1 LQPTQIRGGACVTK
15 LWLLC
20 FPLLFLPNLGFSH
33 ETAYGVLEMSDW
45 VIGPFVLLLVI
56 APSVDHEQKISQ
68 VNLLLVG
75 FLVWASL
82 STLSIH
88 ARYDYLDVVP
98 ILIGCFVKLAK
109 LALYVIAGVLIS
121 TRLINARVHAQWLW
135 SLLAAV
141 VMLSVGLLMSI
152 DGESTQLMDSVA
164 GYKSYNSVIVSIAI
178 LGSYIAGLWIDNAA
192 SQRWRSAA
200 LLVVG
205 FGICSVLLSASLT
218 AHGRGGWLALILGCA
233 YIFWKKTRR
242 TRAFAIV
249 LFLGLAGSAAYETL
263 PNFKSLVDTTV
274 SSPDDTETYRVSRVD
289 EGARVTTWVHEAPK
303 LINAPLLGTGF
314 YHRGGTSGLWDTGS
328 HNFFIQM
335 FLETGVV
342 GGFLVIMVFVVMWRQ
357 AGSAGSRRARIS
369 VATRAA
375 LITAVVGGMSGEY
388 YYGNVSV
395 LVLFAVFALAGAGR
409 FETVTRLAGNRGLQ
423 VRVWQRV
430 AS

>member
-1 LQPTQIRGGACVTK
+1 MSR
-15 LWLLC
+15 LWLFC

-45 VIGPFVLLLVI
+45 VIGPFVLLLLM
-56 APSVDHEQKISQ
+56 APSVDHRQKISQ
-68 VNLLLVG
+68 VNILLVG

-98 ILIGCFVKLAK
+98 VLIGCFVKLAK
-109 LALYVIAGVLIS
+109 LALYVTAGVLIS
-121 TRLINARVHAQWLW
+121 TRLVSSRVRAQWLW

-141 VMLSVGLLMSI
+141 VMLSAGLLMSI
-152 DGESTQLMDSVA
+152 NGESTQLMDSLA
-164 GYKSYNSVIVSIAI
+164 GYKSYNSIIVSIAI
-178 LGSYIAGLWIDNAA
+178 LGSYVAGLWIDNAA
-192 SQRWRSAA
+192 SRRWRSAA

-205 FGICSVLLSASLT
+205 LGICSVLLSASLT
-218 AHGRGGWLALILGCA
+218 AHGRGGWLALIVGCG
-233 YIFWKKTRR
+233 YIFWKKTGR

-249 LFLGLAGSAAYETL
+249 LFLGLTGAAAYKIL
-263 PNFKSLVDTTV
+263 PNFKSLVDTTI
-274 SSPDDTETYRVSRVD
+274 SSSDDTDSYRLSGVD
-289 EGARVTTWVHEAPK
+289 EGGRVTTWIHEAPK

-314 YHRGGTSGLWDTGS
+314 YHRGGPTGLWDTGS

-335 FLETGVV
+335 FLETGVA
-342 GGFLVIMVFVVMWRQ
+342 GGVLVIMVFVLMWRQ
-357 AGSAGSRRARIS
+357 AGSAVSRQARIS
-369 VATRAA
+369 IATRAA

-395 LVLFAVFALAGAGR
+395 LVLFAVFACAGAGR
-409 FETVTRLAGNRGLQ
+409 LETVTHLTGNRGLQ
-423 VRVWQRV
+423 IRSLQRV

>member
-1 LQPTQIRGGACVTK
+1 MTK

-56 APSVDHEQKISQ
+56 APSVDHRQKISQ
-68 VNLLLVG
+68 VNLLLAA

-98 ILIGCFVKLAK
+98 VLVGCFVKLAK
-109 LALYVIAGVLIS
+109 LALYVTAGVLIS
-121 TRLINARVHAQWLW
+121 TKIASSRARAQWLW
-135 SLLAAV
+135 SLLAAM
-141 VMLSVGLLMSI
+141 VMLSVGVLMSI
-152 DGESTQLMDSVA
+152 NGQSTQLMDSVA
-164 GYKSYNSVIVSIAI
+164 GYKSYNSIIVSIAI
-178 LGSYIAGLWIDNAA
+178 LGSYIAGLWIDNAT
-192 SQRWRSAA
+192 SRKWRSAA
-200 LLVVG
+200 ALVVG
-205 FGICSVLLSASLT
+205 LAICSVLLSASLT
-218 AHGRGGWLALILGCA
+218 AHGRGGWLALIVGCG

-249 LFLGLAGSAAYETL
+249 LFFTLTGAAAYKAL
-263 PNFKSLVDTTV
+263 PNFKSLVDNTI
-274 SSPDDTETYRVSRVD
+274 SSSDETETYRVSGID

-314 YHRGGTSGLWDTGS
+314 YHRGGSSGLWDTGS

-342 GGFLVIMVFVVMWRQ
+342 GGILAIMVFVLMWRQ
-357 AGSAGSRRARIS
+357 AGSALSRQARIS

-409 FETVTRLAGNRGLQ
+409 LETVTRFAGHPGIRVRG
-423 VRVWQRV
+423 WQRV

>member
-1 LQPTQIRGGACVTK
+1 MTK

-56 APSVDHEQKISQ
+56 APSVDHRQKITQ

-88 ARYDYLDVVP
+88 ARYDYLDAVP
-98 ILIGCFVKLAK
+98 VLIGCFVKLAK
-109 LALYVIAGVLIS
+109 LALYVTAGILIS
-121 TRLINARVHAQWLW
+121 TKLVSSRVRAQWLW
-135 SLLAAV
+135 SLLAAM
-141 VMLSVGLLMSI
+141 VMLSVGVLMSI
-152 DGESTQLMDSVA
+152 NGQSTQLMDSVA
-164 GYKSYNSVIVSIAI
+164 GYKSYNSVIVSVAI
-178 LGSYIAGLWIDNAA
+178 LGAYVSGLWIDNAT
-192 SQRWRSAA
+192 SRRWRSAA
-200 LLVVG
+200 TLVVG
-205 FGICSVLLSASLT
+205 FAICAVLLSASLT
-218 AHGRGGWLALILGCA
+218 AHGRGGWLALIVGCG
-233 YIFWKKTRR
+233 YIFWKKTRK
-242 TRAFAIV
+242 TKAFAIV
-249 LFLGLAGSAAYETL
+249 LLLSLAGTAAYKTL
-263 PNFKSLVDTTV
+263 PNFKSLVDNTL
-274 SSPDDTETYRVSRVD
+274 SSSDDTETYRVSGVD
-289 EGARVTTWVHEAPK
+289 EGARVTTWIHEAPK

-314 YHRGGTSGLWDTGS
+314 YHRGGPSGLWDTGS

-342 GGFLVIMVFVVMWRQ
+342 GGVLVIMVFVLMWRQ
-357 AGSAGSRRARIS
+357 AGSAVSRQARIS

-395 LVLFAVFALAGAGR
+395 LVLFAVFAIAGAGR
-409 FETVTRLAGNRGLQ
+409 LETVARLAGNQGLQ
-423 VRVWQRV
+423 VRSWQRI

>member
-1 LQPTQIRGGACVTK
+1 MTR

-45 VIGPFVLLLVI
+45 VIGPFVLLLLI
-56 APSVDHEQKISQ
+56 APSLDHRQKISQ
-68 VNLLLVG
+68 VNLLLLA

-109 LALYVIAGVLIS
+109 LSLYVTAGVFIS
-121 TRLINARVHAQWLW
+121 TKLVSARVRAQWLW
-135 SLLAAV
+135 SLLAAMG
-141 VMLSVGLLMSI
+141 MLSVGLLMSI
-152 DGESTQLMDSVA
+152 NGESTLRMESVA
-164 GYKSYNSVIVSIAI
+164 GYKSYNAVIVSIAI
-178 LGSYIAGLWIDNAA
+178 LGSYIAGLWIEGAA
-192 SQRWRSAA
+192 SQKWRSAA
-200 LLVVG
+200 IFVVG
-205 FGICSVLLSASLT
+205 FALCSVLLSASLT
-218 AHGRGGWLALILGCA
+218 AHGRGGWLALIVGCG
-233 YIFWKKTRR
+233 YILWKKTRR
-242 TRAFAIV
+242 TKAFAVV
-249 LFLGLAGSAAYETL
+249 LFLGLIGSVAYEAL
-263 PNFKSLVDTTV
+263 PNFKSLVDNTI
-274 SSPDDTETYRVSRVD
+274 SSSDDTETYRVSGVD
-289 EGARVTTWVHEAPK
+289 EGARVTTWIHEAPK

-314 YHRGGTSGLWDTGS
+314 YHRGGPSGLWDTGS

-342 GGFLVIMVFVVMWRQ
+342 GGVLVIMVFVLMWRQ
-357 AGSAGSRRARIS
+357 AGSAVSRQVGIS

-375 LITAVVGGMSGEY
+375 LMTAVVGGMSGEY

-395 LVLFAVFALAGAGR
+395 LVLFAVFAIAGAGR
-409 FETVTRLAGNRGLQ
+409 LETVTRLAGNQGLR
-423 VRVWQRV
+423 VRSWQRV

>member
-1 LQPTQIRGGACVTK
+1 MTR

-20 FPLLFLPNLGFSH
+20 FPLLFLPNLGLSH
-33 ETAYGVLEMSDW
+33 ETAHGVLEVSDL
-45 VIGPFVLLLVI
+45 VIGPFVLLLLI
-56 APSVDHEQKISQ
+56 APSVDHRQKISQ
-68 VNLLLVG
+68 LNLFLVG

-98 ILIGCFVKLAK
+98 VLIGCFVKLAK
-109 LALYVIAGVLIS
+109 LALYVVAGVLIS
-121 TRLINARVHAQWLW
+121 TRLISARVRDRWLW

-141 VMLSVGLLMSI
+141 IMLSMGLLMSI
-152 DGESTQLMDSVA
+152 NGQSTQLMDSVA
-164 GYKSYNSVIVSIAI
+164 GYKSYNAIVVSIAI

-192 SQRWRSAA
+192 SRRWRSVA
-200 LLVVG
+200 LPVVG
-205 FGICSVLLSASLT
+205 FAMCSVLLSASLN
-218 AHGRGGWLALILGCA
+218 AHGRGGWLALIVGCG
-233 YIFWKKTRR
+233 YIFWKKARKTK
-242 TRAFAIV
+242 AFAIA
-249 LFLGLAGSAAYETL
+249 LFLSLMGFAAYKAL
-263 PNFKSLVDTTV
+263 PNFKSLVDDTV
-274 SSPDDTETYRVSRVD
+274 SASDDTETYRVSGLD

-303 LINAPLLGTGF
+303 LINSPLLGTGF

-342 GGFLVIMVFVVMWRQ
+342 GGFLVIMVFIVMWRQ

-409 FETVTRLAGNRGLQ
+409 FENVTRLAGNRGLQ

>member
-1 LQPTQIRGGACVTK
+1 MSR
-15 LWLLC
+15 LWLFC
-20 FPLLFLPNLGFSH
+20 FPLLFLPNLGFSY
-33 ETAYGVLEMSDW
+33 ETQYGVLELSDW
-45 VIGPFVLLLVI
+45 VIGPFILLLVI
-56 APSVDHEQKISQ
+56 APSVGYRQKVSQ
-68 VNLLLVG
+68 VNLLLLC

-98 ILIGCFVKLAK
+98 VLIRCFVKLGK
-109 LALYVIAGVLIS
+109 LALYVTAGALIPTTFIS
-121 TRLINARVHAQWLW
+121 ARVRAQWLW

-141 VMLSVGLLMSI
+141 VMLSMGLLMGI
-152 DGESTQLMDSVA
+152 NGQSTRLMDNVA
-164 GYKSYNSVIVSIAI
+164 GYKSYNSIIVSMVI
-178 LGSYIAGLWIDNAA
+178 LLSFIAGLWIDNTG
-192 SQRWRSAA
+192 SRKWRSAA
-200 LLVVG
+200 TLVVG
-205 FGICSVLLSASLT
+205 FAMCSVLLSASLD
-218 AHGRGGWLALILGCA
+218 AHGRGGWLALIVGCA
-233 YIFWKKTRR
+233 YISWKKTRK
-242 TRAFAIV
+242 TKAFAI
-249 LFLGLAGSAAYETL
+249 LLLLGLTGSVAYNTL

-274 SSPDDTETYRVSRVD
+274 ASPDDEETYRVSRID
-289 EGARVTTWVHEAPK
+289 EGARVTTWMHEAPK

-314 YHRGGTSGLWDTGS
+314 YHRGGASGLWETGS

-342 GGFLVIMVFVVMWRQ
+342 GGVLVVMIFVLMWRQ
-357 AGSAGSRRARIS
+357 TGSAISRRARIN

-409 FETVTRLAGNRGLQ
+409 LEMVTRPAGNQGLQ
-423 VRVWQRV
+423 IRTWQEA

>member
-1 LQPTQIRGGACVTK
+1 MTK

-56 APSVDHEQKISQ
+56 APSVAHRQKISQ
-68 VNLLLVG
+68 VNLPLVA

-109 LALYVIAGVLIS
+109 LVLYVIAGVLIS
-121 TRLINARVHAQWLW
+121 TKLTSARVRAQWLW
-135 SLLAAV
+135 ALLGAMC
-141 VMLSVGLLMSI
+141 MLSVGVLMSI
-152 DGESTQLMDSVA
+152 NGQSTQLMDSVA
-164 GYKSYNSVIVSIAI
+164 GYKSYNSIIVSIAI
-178 LGSYIAGLWIDNAA
+178 LGSYIAGLWIDNAT
-192 SQRWRSAA
+192 SRKWRSAA
-200 LLVVG
+200 TVVVG
-205 FGICSVLLSASLT
+205 FAICSVLLSASLT
-218 AHGRGGWLALILGCA
+218 AHGRGGWLALIVGCG

-242 TRAFAIV
+242 TKAFAVV
-249 LFLGLAGSAAYETL
+249 LFFGLAAAAAYKSL
-263 PNFKSLVDTTV
+263 PNFRSLVNNTI
-274 SSPDDTETYRVSRVD
+274 SSSDDTETYRVSGVD
-289 EGARVTTWVHEAPK
+289 EGARVTTWMHEAPK
-303 LINAPLLGTGF
+303 LINAPILGTGF
-314 YHRGGTSGLWDTGS
+314 YHRGGPSGLWDTGS

-342 GGFLVIMVFVVMWRQ
+342 GGILVIMVFVLMWRQ
-357 AGSAGSRRARIS
+357 AGSAVSRQAKIS

-388 YYGNVSV
+388 FYGNVSV
-395 LVLFAVFALAGAGR
+395 LVLFAVFAIAGSGR
-409 FETVTRLAGNRGLQ
+409 LESVIRLAGSSGLRIQ
-423 VRVWQRV
+423 SWQRV